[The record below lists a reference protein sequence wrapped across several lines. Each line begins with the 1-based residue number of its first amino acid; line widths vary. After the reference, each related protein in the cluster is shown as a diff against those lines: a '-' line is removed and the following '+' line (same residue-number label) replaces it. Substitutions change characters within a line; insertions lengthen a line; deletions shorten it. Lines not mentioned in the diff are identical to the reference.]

1 MKHKSI
7 QTISLL
13 LILISL
19 LLEVGY
25 DRAWFEFDNPQ
36 ALFGI
41 SLALVLVSMSMN
53 VKIIRTMGIK
63 PHTRKMSQ
71 LALVI
76 SALYAVAV
84 FGLELI

>member
-1 MKHKSI
+1 MKQKSL
-7 QTISLL
+7 QTLSLVLIMISL
-13 LILISL
+13 I
-19 LLEVGY
+19 LEVGY
-25 DRAWFEFDNPQ
+25 DQAWFEFDNPQ

-41 SLALVLVSMSMN
+41 SLAFVLVSMSIN
-53 VKIIRTMGIK
+53 VKIIRTMDTK
-63 PHTRKMSQ
+63 PHVRKTSQ